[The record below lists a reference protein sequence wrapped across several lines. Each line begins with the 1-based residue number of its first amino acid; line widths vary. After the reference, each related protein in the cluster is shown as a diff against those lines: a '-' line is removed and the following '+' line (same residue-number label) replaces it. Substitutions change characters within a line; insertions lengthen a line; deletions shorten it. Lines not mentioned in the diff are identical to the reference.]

1 MSWGKPTRPAINYG
15 KVNSPS
21 PREGVDGDIQVRQ
34 SNLGARLFGK
44 ISGKWY
50 HAPLTATD
58 GNPVT
63 RFGTGLSNYLSI
75 DNNSVDIFKNKV
87 KVAEFGEDIKFT
99 GKIMIGNPD
108 GTFNATDNI
117 SIGQSNSNLGLQN
130 VSIGF
135 EAGKALEGDGTG
147 LTSLTNVLIGY
158 RAGLTI
164 GAQSSN
170 TCIGEQAGGTDSS
183 LSTMIG
189 GQTSPSG
196 SGTSNEICLGFG
208 TDGQGANYAVIG
220 NANITRVYGA
230 EDSGATFYGDGQ
242 SWSDKRMKEDVQNIN
257 IGLDFIKKLTPIT
270 YTNKQPSDY
279 EQGLKEKL
287 SWYNRKEPR
296 VIESTEK
303 ARIRVGFLA
312 QDVMTSLKDLGFNDN
327 NAIVQ
332 VDEKTT
338 QYSMDYS
345 SFVVPL
351 TKAIQE
357 LSAKV
362 DTMQTEIN
370 NLKG

>member
-75 DNNSVDIFKNKV
+75 DNDSVDIFKNKV
-87 KVAEFGEDIKFT
+87 KVAEFGEDIKFS
-99 GKIMIGNPD
+99 GKIIIGNPD

-117 SIGQSNSNLGLQN
+117 VIGNDQSVIGNQNISIGYQAGKNLGSNSQL
-130 VSIGF
+130 
-135 EAGKALEGDGTG
+135 
-147 LTSLTNVLIGY
+147 NVLIGY
-158 RAGLTI
+158 NAGIAMADNTQDNVCV
-164 GAQSSN
+164 GATAGNNISSN
-170 TCIGEQAGGTDSS
+170 TRN
-183 LSTMIG
+183 TMIG
-189 GQTSPSG
+189 SQANPSANN
-196 SGTSNEICLGFG
+196 TSNEICLGYEA
-208 TDGQGANYAVIG
+208 DGQGANYAVIG
-220 NANITRVYGA
+220 NASITRVYGA
-230 EDSGATFYGDGQ
+230 EDSGATFYGAGQ
-242 SWSDKRMKEDVQNIN
+242 NWSDKRMKEDVQNIN

-279 EQGLKEKL
+279 EQSLKEKL

-296 VIESTEK
+296 VIEDTEK

-312 QDVMTSLKDLGFNDN
+312 QDVMTSLKDLGFNEN